1 MDTKA
6 LRQEI
11 LDLAIHGKLVPQD
24 PNDEPASVLLERI
37 KAEKERLIKEGKI
50 KRSKKSAKSSDTPH
64 YENVPFEVPSSWVWT
79 NIEELFFVTKLAG
92 FEYTDC
98 LTKDT
103 ISSNNEV
110 PIVRAQNVRMGYF
123 VENTNEAISEALSQ
137 QLERSALTKKCLLMT
152 FIGAGIGD
160 TCIFPALK
168 RCHLAPNVAKIEP
181 YSNKIDL
188 KYALYY
194 LMSDLGQLG
203 VRGISKS
210 TAQPSL
216 SMATIRS
223 LEIALPPLAEQHRIV
238 AEIEKLFELIDQI
251 EQGKADLQTIIKQTK
266 SKILDLAIHGKL
278 VPQDPN
284 DEPAIELLKR
294 INPDFTPCDNGH
306 YSSMIANG
314 YYDYTNTNPRNGYV
328 SGTNH
333 QNPSLIINGG
343 TFAGGLN
350 TIKNDDGARLVIND
364 GTFTNMSQATVQNHH
379 VTEIKGGTF
388 NTTGSAQ
395 YVVDNEGHNGAAND
409 LGQMTISG
417 GTLNGKIYVVG
428 AGASLAVTGGT
439 FSDPSALLYLSG
451 NANVKIRLNG
461 DATCNGFKTQ
471 SGQSVELDLNNHV
484 LTLAK
489 PTVGSAGTETNSCQL
504 LKGSTVTMKNGTL
517 ASDNDKIMIQNYCNL
532 TLDAMTVRG
541 LNALYVLSNN
551 CGNILINNTTINAGT
566 GAYAFDVCGYSTYT
580 DGVKVTVK
588 GTSIINGN
596 VELSK
601 STGNTEPM
609 ELNIEGGTFNGNLV
623 VDSSITDAS
632 SIINVTGTPSFKG
645 TGWDSYIK

>member
-1 MDTKA
+1 MMDTKA
-6 LRQEI
+6 LRQKI

-64 YENVPFEVPSSWVWT
+64 YPYLLPNGWEWCNLEDIVCELKYGTSEKSLSVGKIAVLRMGNITNV
-79 NIEELFFVTKLAG
+79 G
-92 FEYTDC
+92 
-98 LTKDT
+98 T
-103 ISSNNEV
+103 IDYSNLVYSSNNEDIKLYSLEKDDLLFNRTNSSEWV
-110 PIVRAQNVRMGYF
+110 GKTAIYKKEQPAIYAGYLIRIRPILIFSDYLNTVMNSSYYRNWCYNVKTDAVNQSNINAQK
-123 VENTNEAISEALSQ
+123 LSQ
-137 QLERSALTKKCLLMT
+137 LMIPIPPLKEQER
-152 FIGAGIGD
+152 IVVE
-160 TCIFPALK
+160 
-168 RCHLAPNVAKIEP
+168 VAKW
-181 YSNKIDL
+181 
-188 KYALYY
+188 
-194 LMSDLGQLG
+194 
-203 VRGISKS
+203 IS
-210 TAQPSL
+210 
-216 SMATIRS
+216 
-223 LEIALPPLAEQHRIV
+223 
-238 AEIEKLFELIDQI
+238 LIDTI
-251 EQGKADLQTIIKQTK
+251 KNSKEDLQTTIKQAK
-266 SKILDLAIHGKL
+266 SKILNLAIHGKL

-379 VTEIKGGTF
+379 VAEIKGGIF

-566 GAYAFDVCGYSTYT
+566 GAYAFDVCGFSTYT

-632 SIINVTGTPSFKG
+632 SIINVTGTPSFIG